1 METFASIESFHGG
14 QRFDFASEYNVS
26 MVEKIGPKRPRQRP
40 YLKEWR
46 KFRTLTQEEL
56 AERLDTTKA
65 SISRYETGDRELPGG
80 FLAAFAEAV
89 QCAEAD
95 LYRLPQA
102 ESSLDDM
109 LRDAPERVR
118 QQAREI
124 IQTLLKTG
132 T

>member
-1 METFASIESFHGG
+1 METIKSIESFHSG

-26 MVEKIGPKRPRQRP
+26 MVEKIGPKVPRQRP

-65 SISRYETGDRELPGG
+65 SISRYETGARDLPGG
-80 FLAAFAEAV
+80 FLGAFAEAV
-89 QCAEAD
+89 QCTEAD

-109 LRDAPERVR
+109 LRNAPERIR